1 MTETPPGEKP
11 PVSHDSFDM
20 PVKKSPLFLY
30 AMLQIPLVIIMV
42 IMIYVLY
49 QSQFSQ

>member
-1 MTETPPGEKP
+1 MTEDPKEPSP
-11 PVSHDSFDM
+11 ARDSFDV
-20 PVKKSPLFLY
+20 PVRKSPLFLY

-49 QSQFSQ
+49 RSQFSQ